1 MKQVNVISPILQMRL
16 REFPEVTSELVA
28 KELATDIF
36 LDLQFCTHRFQGH
49 RENATHCSVEKKY
62 RMAEGKILLNVNL
75 FLNTFCYK
83 GICRIIFLRQV
94 IFLCSI
100 THNFIT
106 KIPTDLSTY
115 EIYTYT
121 YAYT

>member
-36 LDLQFCTHRFQGH
+36 LDLQLYTHRFGGY
-49 RENATHCSVEKKY
+49 RENATHCSAEKKY

-83 GICRIIFLRQV
+83 GIVELYF
-94 IFLCSI
+94 
-100 THNFIT
+100 
-106 KIPTDLSTY
+106 
-115 EIYTYT
+115 
-121 YAYT
+121 